1 MTNTIESP
9 LALLAGLAT
18 VASPCV
24 LPVLPFLLGATVE
37 QSNRRRPLLIVAGF
51 VLSFS
56 AFALALGAVSSIAQL
71 AQETLRNVAIMLLG
85 LSGLLRIWSRP
96 WDLLVDAV
104 RPLWAKLRGAR
115 ADAVPTGGQDS
126 GGAFVLGL
134 SLGAVWTPCAGPV
147 LASILALVVK
157 AHDPTTAVRLVG
169 LYALGAAL
177 PMLALIH
184 GGQAIV
190 QRVRGVARHALALQ
204 RAFGV
209 LVLAS
214 AAAIWF
220 QVDTQLAAHIPSIF
234 PTL

>member
-1 MTNTIESP
+1 MTATIASP
-9 LALLAGLAT
+9 LAFLAGLAT

-37 QSNRRRPLLIVAGF
+37 RPERRRPLLIVAGF

-56 AFALALGAVSSIAQL
+56 AFALALGAVSSAAQL
-71 AQETLRNVAIMLLG
+71 AQETLRNGAILLLG
-85 LSGLLRIWSRP
+85 VSGLLRIWPRP
-96 WDLLVDAV
+96 WDLIVERV
-104 RPLWAKLRGAR
+104 RPVLARLRGAR
-115 ADAVPTGGQDS
+115 ADAVPKE
-126 GGAFVLGL
+126 GGAFMLGL

-147 LASILALVVK
+147 LAAILALVVQ
-157 AHDPTTAVRLVG
+157 ARDPVRALSLVG

-177 PMLALIH
+177 PMLALIQ
-184 GGQAIV
+184 GGQWV
-190 QRVRGVARHALALQ
+190 VRRVRGVARHAVALQ

>member
-1 MTNTIESP
+1 MTATIASP
-9 LALLAGLAT
+9 LAFLAGLAT

-37 QSNRRRPLLIVAGF
+37 RPERRRPLLIVAGF

-56 AFALALGAVSSIAQL
+56 AFALALGAVSSAAQL
-71 AQETLRNVAIMLLG
+71 AQETLRNGAILLLG
-85 LSGLLRIWSRP
+85 VSGLLRIWPRP
-96 WDLLVDAV
+96 WDLFVEYT
-104 RPLWAKLRGAR
+104 RPVLARLRGTR
-115 ADAVPTGGQDS
+115 ADAVPKES
-126 GGAFVLGL
+126 GAFVLGL

-147 LASILALVVK
+147 LAAILALVVQ
-157 AHDPTTAVRLVG
+157 ARDPVRAVQLIG

-177 PMLALIH
+177 PMLALIQ
-184 GGQAIV
+184 GGQLFV
-190 QRVRGVARHALALQ
+190 RRVRGVARHAVALQ

-220 QVDTQLAAHIPSIF
+220 QVDTQLAAHVPSIF

>member
-1 MTNTIESP
+1 MSHPIESP

-24 LPVLPFLLGATVE
+24 LPVLPFLLGAGVDTPA
-37 QSNRRRPLLIVAGF
+37 RRRPLAIVAGF

-56 AFALALGAVSSIAQL
+56 AFALALGAVSEAAQL
-71 AQETLRNVAIMLLG
+71 AQETLRSGAIVLLG
-85 LSGLLRIWSRP
+85 VSGLLRIWPRP
-96 WDLLVDAV
+96 WDALVARV
-104 RPLWAKLRGAR
+104 RPLLDRLRGTDAG
-115 ADAVPTGGQDS
+115 AVPRQGG
-126 GGAFVLGL
+126 GFLLGL

-147 LASILALVVK
+147 LASILALVVG
-157 AHDPTTAVRLVG
+157 AHDPLRAARLVA

-184 GGQAIV
+184 GGQAV
-190 QRVRGVARHALALQ
+190 TGHVRAVARHAVALQ
-204 RAFGV
+204 RVFGA

-214 AAAIWF
+214 AAALWF
-220 QVDTQLAAHIPSIF
+220 QVDAQLAAHIPTIF

>member
-1 MTNTIESP
+1 MSYPIESP

-24 LPVLPFLLGATVE
+24 LPVLPFLLGASVDTPA
-37 QSNRRRPLLIVAGF
+37 RRRPLLIVAGF

-56 AFALALGAVSSIAQL
+56 AFALALGAVSEAAQL
-71 AQETLRNVAIMLLG
+71 AQETLRSGAIVLLG
-85 LSGLLRIWSRP
+85 VSGLLRIWPGP
-96 WDLLVDAV
+96 WDALVARV
-104 RPLWAKLRGAR
+104 RPVLARLRGVDR
-115 ADAVPTGGQDS
+115 GAVPRQ

-147 LASILALVVK
+147 LASILALVVG
-157 AHDPTTAVRLVG
+157 AHDPLRAARLVG

-184 GGQAIV
+184 GGQAMV
-190 QRVRGVARHALALQ
+190 GSVRAVARHAVALQ

-209 LVLAS
+209 LVLA
-214 AAAIWF
+214 AAAALWF
-220 QVDTQLAAHIPSIF
+220 QVDAQLAAHIPSIF
-234 PTL
+234 PPL

>member
-1 MTNTIESP
+1 MTNPIESP

-37 QSNRRRPLLIVAGF
+37 RSNRRRPLLIVAGF

-56 AFALALGAVSSIAQL
+56 AFALALGAVSSAAQL
-71 AQETLRNVAIMLLG
+71 AQETLRNAAIVLLG
-85 LSGLLRIWSRP
+85 VSGLLRIWPRP
-96 WDLLVDAV
+96 WDLLVERV
-104 RPLWAKLRGAR
+104 RPLWA
-115 ADAVPTGGQDS
+115 ADAVPKQ

-147 LASILALVVK
+147 LASILALVVQ
-157 AHDPTTAVRLVG
+157 AHDPARAVRLVG

-190 QRVRGVARHALALQ
+190 QRVRGIARHAVALQ

-220 QVDTQLAAHIPSIF
+220 QVDTQIAAHIPSIF

>member
-1 MTNTIESP
+1 MTNPIESP

-24 LPVLPFLLGATVE
+24 LPVLPFLLGVSVE
-37 QSNRRRPLLIVAGF
+37 QANRRRPLLIVAGF

-56 AFALALGAVSSIAQL
+56 AFALALGAVSSAAQL
-71 AQETLRNVAIMLLG
+71 AQETLRNVAIVLLG
-85 LSGLLRIWSRP
+85 VSGLLRIWPRP
-96 WDLLVDAV
+96 WDLLVERV
-104 RPLWAKLRGAR
+104 RLVWTRLRGTG
-115 ADAVPTGGQDS
+115 ADAVPRQS
-126 GGAFVLGL
+126 GAFVLGL

-147 LASILALVVK
+147 LASILALVVQ
-157 AHDPTTAVRLVG
+157 AHDPARAVRLVG

-190 QRVRGVARHALALQ
+190 QRVRGVARHAVALQ

-220 QVDTQLAAHIPSIF
+220 QVDTQIAAHVPSIF

>member
-1 MTNTIESP
+1 MTNPIESP

-56 AFALALGAVSSIAQL
+56 AFALALGAVSSAAQL
-71 AQETLRNVAIMLLG
+71 AQETLRNIAILLLG
-85 LSGLLRIWSRP
+85 VSGLLRIWSRP
-96 WDLLVDAV
+96 WDLLVDAI
-104 RPLWAKLRGAR
+104 RPLWAKVRGAD
-115 ADAVPTGGQDS
+115 ADAVPKQS
-126 GGAFVLGL
+126 GAFVLGL

-147 LASILALVVK
+147 LASILALVVQ
-157 AHDPTTAVRLVG
+157 AHDPAKAVQLVG

-190 QRVRGVARHALALQ
+190 QRVRGVARHAVALQ

-220 QVDTQLAAHIPSIF
+220 QVDTQIAAHVPSIF

>member
-1 MTNTIESP
+1 MTATIASP
-9 LALLAGLAT
+9 LAFLAGLAT

-37 QSNRRRPLLIVAGF
+37 RPERRRPLLIVAGF

-56 AFALALGAVSSIAQL
+56 AFALALGAVSAAAQL
-71 AQETLRNVAIMLLG
+71 AQETLRNGAILLLG
-85 LSGLLRIWSRP
+85 VSGLLRIWPRP
-96 WDLLVDAV
+96 WDLFVERV
-104 RPLWAKLRGAR
+104 RPVLARLRGAR
-115 ADAVPTGGQDS
+115 ADAVPKQ

-147 LASILALVVK
+147 LAAILALVVQ
-157 AHDPTTAVRLVG
+157 ARDPVRAVSLVG

-177 PMLALIH
+177 PMLALIQ
-184 GGQAIV
+184 GGQWV
-190 QRVRGVARHALALQ
+190 VRRVRGVARHAVALQ

-220 QVDTQLAAHIPSIF
+220 QVDTQIAAHVPSIF